1 MEWWYYLGMEFL
13 KVLGKH
19 PAEQL
24 IHETAKL
31 VPTSLV
37 QLFEFGENGSFGSLR
52 THVFKEPQIAENF
65 DLYYFKEQDRL
76 CQNTK

>member
-1 MEWWYYLGMEFL
+1 MEFL
-13 KVLGKH
+13 KVLGKY

-31 VPTSLV
+31 VPTSVV

-52 THVFKEPQIAENF
+52 THVFKRTSNCRKF
-65 DLYYFKEQDRL
+65 
-76 CQNTK
+76 